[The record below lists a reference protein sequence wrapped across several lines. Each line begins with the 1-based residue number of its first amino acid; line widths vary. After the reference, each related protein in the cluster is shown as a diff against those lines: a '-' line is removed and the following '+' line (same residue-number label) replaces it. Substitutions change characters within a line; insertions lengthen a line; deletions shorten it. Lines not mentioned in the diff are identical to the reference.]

1 MEGNLQCEGKY
12 RFTAALKTVV
22 VNKLVAPTTEGN
34 CEDDGCTPLENLRN
48 LLQYA
53 EKTETAEVEEVTE
66 FDEEEVSGT
75 SNLDACIC
83 FENLEKLSDED
94 SQGLAYV
101 SGYILKQIDV
111 SNCDACQS
119 ALTTTEM
126 LPSHLLTYF
135 KDRGDDDLR
144 LTYASENV
152 MLFVRNIHDNLYTF
166 LDKNSHQTNLESRFK
181 SEYKLTCGLGQTVC
195 ERHDCF
201 GMILDKCTRFLIYK
215 YVREF

>member
-1 MEGNLQCEGKY
+1 MYLWHRLKNIPGFDYLNLRSLNQDPVENLFSSVRQHGVFNTNPTCKQ
-12 RFTAALKTVV
+12 FTAALKTVV

-75 SNLDACIC
+75 SNLDASIC

-111 SNCDACQS
+111 FNCDACQS

-135 KDRGDDDLR
+135 KRPW
-144 LTYASENV
+144 
-152 MLFVRNIHDNLYTF
+152 
-166 LDKNSHQTNLESRFK
+166 
-181 SEYKLTCGLGQTVC
+181 
-195 ERHDCF
+195 
-201 GMILDKCTRFLIYK
+201 
-215 YVREF
+215 